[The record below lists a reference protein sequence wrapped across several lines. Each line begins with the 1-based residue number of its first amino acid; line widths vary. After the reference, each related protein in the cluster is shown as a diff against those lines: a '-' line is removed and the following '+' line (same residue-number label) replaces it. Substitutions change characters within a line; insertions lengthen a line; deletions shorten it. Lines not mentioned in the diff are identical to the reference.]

1 MIAALISVWAL
12 LVGISLLMMG
22 SGLQGSLLGVR
33 AAAEGF
39 SPVQT
44 GIVMS
49 SYYAGF
55 ILVSVTAPRLI
66 RNVGHIRV
74 FGALASTAST
84 AALLH
89 SVFVEPAVWSV
100 LRILTGFC
108 YIGLFVTA
116 ESWLNDRASNT
127 TRGQLLSLYMT
138 VMTGAMAAGPLLL
151 NIAPTAG
158 YELFI
163 VASILVSVALVP
175 VALTTYPAPRFEE
188 QDRFG
193 LRELASISPLGVA
206 GCLINGASTGALI
219 WLASHYGKLTGMG
232 IEEISVFTAASIVG
246 GTILIWPTGRLS
258 DRFDRRLVIT
268 GIALFGSVS
277 AALSAM
283 FTSATAIAGIVAV
296 AIVGGFSMP
305 LYSLA
310 VAHTND
316 YLKPRQ
322 TVAASSGLLLV
333 NGLGGMAGP
342 AVAGGI
348 IQVIGPSGYFW
359 FPAAAMLSLGIFAVY
374 RMKKRPAVPNE
385 RQRDFVGMLRTSG
398 MFARIA
404 LRHRLERERASGQTP
419 AHGAPAQ
426 AGADEDDRAAQRT
439 EAFPG

>member
-1 MIAALISVWAL
+1 MIAALVSVWAL

-44 GIVMS
+44 GVVMS

-55 ILVSVTAPRLI
+55 VLGSLTAPRLI

-89 SVFVEPAVWSV
+89 SAFVDPAVWSV

-127 TRGQLLSLYMT
+127 TRGQFLSLYMT

-151 NIAPTAG
+151 NVAPTGG

-163 VASILVSVALVP
+163 VTSILVSIALVP

-232 IEEISVFTAASIVG
+232 IEEISLFTAASIVG

-268 GIALFGSVS
+268 GIALFGSAS
-277 AALSAM
+277 AALSAL
-283 FTSATAIAGIVAV
+283 FTGATAIAGIVAV

-305 LYSLA
+305 IYSLA

-322 TVAASSGLLLV
+322 MVAASSGLLLV
-333 NGLGGMAGP
+333 NGLGGIAGP
-342 AVAGGI
+342 VVAGGA
-348 IQVIGPSGYFW
+348 IQIFGPSGYFW
-359 FPAAAMLSLGIFAVY
+359 FPAAAMLSLGAFAIY

-404 LRHRLERERASGQTP
+404 LRHRLERDRQAALAP
-419 AHGAPAQ
+419 GAPAPER
-426 AGADEDDRAAQRT
+426 AVAAENGRAAERT
-439 EAFPG
+439 ETY

>member
-1 MIAALISVWAL
+1 MIAALVSVWAL
-12 LVGISLLMMG
+12 LVGVTLLMMG

-44 GIVMS
+44 GVVMS

-55 ILVSVTAPRLI
+55 VLGSLTAPRLI

-74 FGALASTAST
+74 FGALASTASAT
-84 AALLH
+84 ALLH
-89 SVFVEPAVWSV
+89 SAFVDPAIWSV

-116 ESWLNDRASNT
+116 ESWLNDRASNA
-127 TRGQLLSLYMT
+127 TRGQFLSLYMT

-151 NIAPTAG
+151 NLAPPTG

-163 VASILVSVALVP
+163 LASILVSIALVP

-188 QDRFG
+188 QDRFS

-232 IEEISVFTAASIVG
+232 IQEISVFTSASILG
-246 GTILIWPTGRLS
+246 GTILVWPTGRLS
-258 DRFDRRLVIT
+258 DRFDRRLVVT
-268 GIALFGSVS
+268 GIALFGGVS
-277 AALSAM
+277 AVLSAL
-283 FTSATAIAGIVAV
+283 FTGGNPIAGIVAV

-305 LYSLA
+305 IYSLA

-316 YLKPRQ
+316 YLNPRQ
-322 TVAASSGLLLV
+322 MVAASSGLLLV
-333 NGLGGMAGP
+333 NGLGGIIGP
-342 AVAGGI
+342 VVAGGA
-348 IQVIGPSGYFW
+348 IQIFGPSGYFW
-359 FPAAAMLSLGIFAVY
+359 FPAATMLSLGAFAIY

-404 LRHRLERERASGQTP
+404 LRHRLERERSAALTP
-419 AHGAPAQ
+419 GAQFPEQ
-426 AGADEDDRAAQRT
+426 AGAAEDVRART
-439 EAFPG
+439 GAF

>member
-1 MIAALISVWAL
+1 MIAALVSVWAL
-12 LVGISLLMMG
+12 LVGVTLLMMG

-44 GIVMS
+44 GVVMS

-55 ILVSVTAPRLI
+55 VLGSLTAPRLI
-66 RNVGHIRV
+66 RSVGHIRV
-74 FGALASTAST
+74 FGALASTASAT
-84 AALLH
+84 ALLH
-89 SVFVEPAVWSV
+89 SAFVDPAVWSV

-116 ESWLNDRASNT
+116 ESWLNDRASNA
-127 TRGQLLSLYMT
+127 TRGQFLSLYMT

-151 NIAPTAG
+151 NLAPPSG

-163 VASILVSVALVP
+163 LASILVSIALVP

-188 QDRFG
+188 QDRFS

-232 IEEISVFTAASIVG
+232 IKEISVFTAASIVG
-246 GTILIWPTGRLS
+246 GTILVWPTGRLS
-258 DRFDRRLVIT
+258 DRFDRRLVVT
-268 GIALFGSVS
+268 GIALFGGVS
-277 AALSAM
+277 AALSAL
-283 FTSATAIAGIVAV
+283 FASGNPITGVVAV

-305 LYSLA
+305 IYSLA

-316 YLKPRQ
+316 YLSPRQ
-322 TVAASSGLLLV
+322 MVAASSGLLLV
-333 NGLGGMAGP
+333 NGLGGIAGP
-342 AVAGGI
+342 VVAGGA
-348 IQVIGPSGYFW
+348 IQIFGPSGYFW
-359 FPAAAMLSLGIFAVY
+359 FPAATMLSLGAFAIY

-404 LRHRLERERASGQTP
+404 LRHRLERERSAALTP
-419 AHGAPAQ
+419 GAPLPEQ
-426 AGADEDDRAAQRT
+426 AGASEDVRART
-439 EAFPG
+439 GAF

>member
-1 MIAALISVWAL
+1 MIAALVSVWAL
-12 LVGISLLMMG
+12 LAGVTLLMMG

-55 ILVSVTAPRLI
+55 VLGSLTAPRLI

-74 FGALASTAST
+74 FGALASTASA

-89 SVFVEPAVWSV
+89 SAFVDPVAWSA

-116 ESWLNDRASNT
+116 ESWLNDRASNA

-151 NIAPTAG
+151 NLAPPGG

-163 VASILVSVALVP
+163 LASILVSVALVP

-188 QDRFG
+188 QDRFS

-232 IEEISVFTAASIVG
+232 IEVISVFTAASIVG
-246 GTILIWPTGRLS
+246 GTILVWPTGRLS

-268 GIALFGSVS
+268 GIALLGGVS
-277 AALSAM
+277 AALSAL
-283 FTSATAIAGIVAV
+283 FTGEAPITGIVAV
-296 AIVGGFSMP
+296 AIVGGFAMP
-305 LYSLA
+305 IYSLA
-310 VAHTND
+310 VAHMND
-316 YLKPRQ
+316 YLNPRQ
-322 TVAASSGLLLV
+322 MVAASSGMLLV
-333 NGLGGMAGP
+333 NGLGGIAGP
-342 AVAGGI
+342 VVAGGA
-348 IQVIGPSGYFW
+348 IQIFGPSGYFW
-359 FPAAAMLSLGIFAVY
+359 FPAATMLCLGAFAVY
-374 RMKKRPAVPNE
+374 RTKKRPGVPNE

-404 LRHRLERERASGQTP
+404 LRHRLERERSAASTP
-419 AHGAPAQ
+419 GAPLQ
-426 AGADEDDRAAQRT
+426 ERAGADEDARART
-439 EAFPG
+439 GAY